1 METILSR
8 RKLKRNYEYEVQWK
22 GMPLDKNEWLTR
34 DQLEEMG
41 FTKALNDIDIKEA
54 AKQGLVSRPLTG
66 LPLTTSVQSTPLP
79 CVLSVQCPI
88 SVCAWGLRGCKH
100 LCRGQRCQAPRGPGH
115 RGGVWQPCTHARP
128 VRRPEG
134 QGRAGSSHLDVAP
147 HHCAGDLLL

>member
-66 LPLTTSVQSTPLP
+66 PPLTTSVQAPTLP
-79 CVLSVQCPI
+79 SVLLSVPFQRLDLRLTRMQPFLQRPTSPGTSRTWASRRSLATTHTCAACP
-88 SVCAWGLRGCKH
+88 A
-100 LCRGQRCQAPRGPGH
+100 
-115 RGGVWQPCTHARP
+115 AR
-128 VRRPEG
+128 R
-134 QGRAGSSHLDVAP
+134 
-147 HHCAGDLLL
+147 